1 MNDPGAL
8 HSWDADLTFAQHM
21 GSALA
26 IGPSNTPDGT
36 TTLGIAWD
44 VYLLYGRGDRE
55 IEKPGFWMHQLDVET
70 APRFDPRRRRAQ
82 EMLSWRPQNTPTVPP
97 AVAHPGPSQ

>member
-8 HSWDADLTFAQHM
+8 HSWDADLTFARHM

-44 VYLLYGRGDRE
+44 VYLLYGRGDQE

-70 APRFDPRRRRAQ
+70 APRFDPTVLAARAQ
-82 EMLSWRPQNTPTVPP
+82 EMLRD
-97 AVAHPGPSQ
+97 